1 MNLIPVVQG
10 WLMLVL
16 SVASFA
22 LSAISLIHASVHKPA
37 TFVAADKRSKG
48 FWLLITGGATLL
60 AFLSLPPG
68 GMRGS
73 LLLTILPIIGAAVY
87 LTDVRPALK
96 TYSKR
101 PRGGDSG
108 PSGWRT
114 W

>member
-1 MNLIPVVQG
+1 MGLIPVIQG
-10 WLMLVL
+10 WLMLGL
-16 SVASFA
+16 SVISFG
-22 LSAISLIHASVHKPA
+22 LSIAAFIHALVHKPE
-37 TFVAADKRSKG
+37 TFVAADKRTKT
-48 FWLLITGGATLL
+48 FWLLITGGASVL

-68 GMRGS
+68 GFSGR
-73 LLLTILPIIGAAVY
+73 LLITILPIIGAAVY

-101 PRGGDSG
+101 PRGGGSG